1 MKNLVSIRMRA
12 SKKVRRKHCG
22 VSSRKEVHISGA
34 EGLYRRSEIQTTV
47 KQYIE
52 RALNHP
58 RGKADSI
65 VITIEDIKQ
74 KPQEIQLLPVAT
86 VRCNSP
92 AEGKKIASLFLQSL
106 GISRKSID
114 RAFALTKKSTMRG
127 AALITSKCGYRLEPD
142 VKRGVRASRLGIDSA
157 VLKVLSRRLQKCG
170 INTDIVKEALILA
183 SKVTSCKHVI
193 AELCVSDD
201 PHYTTGYVASK
212 HFGYL
217 RIPHIKPQGSR
228 SGGRA
233 FFVNEGAQ
241 VKKIINYLEEIPV
254 LVTKG
259 APCRGIILVDE
270 ILSGSHK

>member
-1 MKNLVSIRMRA
+1 
-12 SKKVRRKHCG
+12 
-22 VSSRKEVHISGA
+22 
-34 EGLYRRSEIQTTV
+34 
-47 KQYIE
+47 
-52 RALNHP
+52 
-58 RGKADSI
+58 
-65 VITIEDIKQ
+65 
-74 KPQEIQLLPVAT
+74 
-86 VRCNSP
+86 
-92 AEGKKIASLFLQSL
+92 
-106 GISRKSID
+106 
-114 RAFALTKKSTMRG
+114 MRG